1 MVSTTFT
8 RRTAIER
15 IDFSTDNKKEFIVE
29 LLKEMKAEKIV
40 LLKVEK
46 LTTIADYFIICSVDN
61 STQLQMTV
69 SRLEKDL
76 RDHGIKPLYPIKEK
90 SPSWTIADFG
100 DIIVHIFM
108 PEERKLYA
116 LEEFWE
122 KAPITHINY

>member
-1 MVSTTFT
+1 
-8 RRTAIER
+8 
-15 IDFSTDNKKEFIVE
+15 
-29 LLKEMKAEKIV
+29 MKAEDIV

-61 STQLQMTV
+61 TTQLQMIVT
-69 SRLEKDL
+69 RLEKDL
-76 RDHGIKPLYPIKEK
+76 RNHGVKPLYPVKEK
-90 SPSWTIADFG
+90 SPAWTIADFG